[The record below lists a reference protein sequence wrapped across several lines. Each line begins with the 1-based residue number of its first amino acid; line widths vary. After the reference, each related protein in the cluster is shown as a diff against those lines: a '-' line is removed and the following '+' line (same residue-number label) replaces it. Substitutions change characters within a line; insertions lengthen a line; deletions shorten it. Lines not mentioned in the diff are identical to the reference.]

1 MLFEALPKPFKD
13 LYNHKCKYHVNDDNS
28 ITFYPSPFLKNDKIA
43 TKKLDKELF
52 IDSNQLKYFKEKL
65 NISELEGV
73 DDWNCNIIKKSDN
86 YHGFIRAIEIAF
98 FQHYPISIKP
108 SDLWLLI
115 LQGIAFHVNKNS
127 EKLRDKY
134 VYHKSKK
141 SLEVIR
147 QGFIKG
153 SKKNDYNSVIN
164 EFIEQIDKNT
174 IPDTVKLLKNDFT
187 TSNNIDD
194 IATKL
199 CIMDICQCYF
209 SYRMIIGCGF
219 PSITLNGIKDDWINL
234 YKKCE
239 ELLNTKVDGKFSEKW
254 KLSLLPV
261 LNEFINVYNCK
272 IDCVFWNSMIKRG
285 GFMSGILR
293 DRNKDARD
301 VYERD
306 HYCGWINVFFPY
318 LFSGNTDIIENDAC
332 VPYSMNQDYVYP
344 QRSKTFCMND
354 DNNNSDNID
363 IESAISFPSRHGAR
377 VSSLPIGLSQAPV
390 VCIDL
395 NTNQTY
401 DLIFAAGFTGVQQD
415 DRTLTISP
423 QVGWFIGQKE
433 KKII

>member
-1 MLFEALPKPFKD
+1 
-13 LYNHKCKYHVNDDNS
+13 
-28 ITFYPSPFLKNDKIA
+28 
-43 TKKLDKELF
+43 
-52 IDSNQLKYFKEKL
+52 
-65 NISELEGV
+65 
-73 DDWNCNIIKKSDN
+73 
-86 YHGFIRAIEIAF
+86 
-98 FQHYPISIKP
+98 
-108 SDLWLLI
+108 
-115 LQGIAFHVNKNS
+115 
-127 EKLRDKY
+127 
-134 VYHKSKK
+134 
-141 SLEVIR
+141 
-147 QGFIKG
+147 
-153 SKKNDYNSVIN
+153 
-164 EFIEQIDKNT
+164 
-174 IPDTVKLLKNDFT
+174 
-187 TSNNIDD
+187 
-194 IATKL
+194 
-199 CIMDICQCYF
+199 
-209 SYRMIIGCGF
+209 
-219 PSITLNGIKDDWINL
+219 
-234 YKKCE
+234 
-239 ELLNTKVDGKFSEKW
+239 
-254 KLSLLPV
+254 
-261 LNEFINVYNCK
+261 CK